1 MKLNEYLKE
10 VQEVQIKIGDD
21 FTLRGDIGIFKKGDI
36 VTVTNK
42 KLVGNDIELTLSND
56 KGKEDKFYLDK
67 NDDFEELG

>member
-10 VQEVQIKIGDD
+10 IKEVQIKVGDD
-21 FTLRGDIGIFKKGDI
+21 FALRGDIGIFKKGEM
-36 VTVTNK
+36 VTVIDK
-42 KLVGNDIELTLSND
+42 KPYGNDIELTLSNG

>member
-10 VQEVQIKIGDD
+10 VKETQIKIGDD
-21 FTLRGDIGIFKKGDI
+21 FALRGDIGIFKKGEM

-42 KLVGNDIELTLSND
+42 KLVGNDVELTLSNG

>member
-10 VQEVQIKIGDD
+10 IKEVQIKVGDS
-21 FTLRGDIGIFKKGDI
+21 FALRGDIGIFKKGET
-36 VTVTNK
+36 VEVTNK
-42 KLVGNDIELTLSND
+42 RLYGNDVELTLSNG

>member
-10 VQEVQIKIGDD
+10 VKEVQIKIGDD
-21 FTLRGDIGIFKKGDI
+21 FTLRGDIGVFKKGDL

-42 KLVGNDIELTLSND
+42 KLVGNDIELTLSNG

>member
-10 VQEVQIKIGDD
+10 IKEVQIKIGDD
-21 FTLRGDIGIFKKGDI
+21 LALRGDIGIFKKGEM
-36 VTVTNK
+36 VTVINK
-42 KLVGNDIELTLSND
+42 KSYGNDIELTLSNG

>member
-21 FTLRGDIGIFKKGDI
+21 FILRGDIGIFKKGDI

-42 KLVGNDIELTLSND
+42 KLVGNDIELTLSNG

>member
-21 FTLRGDIGIFKKGDI
+21 FTLRGDIGVFKKGEM
-36 VTVTNK
+36 VTITNK
-42 KLVGNDIELTLSND
+42 KLVGNDIELTLSNG

>member
-21 FTLRGDIGIFKKGDI
+21 YVIRGDIGVFKKGDL

-42 KLVGNDIELTLSND
+42 KLVGNDIELTLSNG